1 MNILKK
7 RTIRKVLF
15 ISIVLLFS
23 LIFQSSI
30 CSNLISNQNT
40 NDINLDKV
48 NEVILKHKYTS
59 FEYKQYY
66 SITDKHYYEINSV
79 DDLRKYIDLND
90 AQNEYFKKYNNDYFS
105 SNTLIVYPIID
116 TDNYDYIEAEENDSI
131 ITIVRK
137 IYNDVEYENNQ
148 KIYVTMLFEYRGKIK
163 NHYDFNIRIKD
174 VVFYNR

>member
-1 MNILKK
+1 MKLKYK
-7 RTIRKVLF
+7 KCFFKVLF
-15 ISIVLLFS
+15 LYIVLLFS

-30 CSNLISNQNT
+30 CSNSISNQNT
-40 NDINLDKV
+40 DDINQDKV
-48 NEVILKHKYTS
+48 NEVILKDKYTS
-59 FEYKQYY
+59 FEYIPYD

-116 TDNYDYIEAEENDSI
+116 TDNYDYIEAEENDGI

-137 IYNDVEYENNQ
+137 IYNGVEYENNQ

-174 VVFYNR
+174 VVFYNK

>member
-1 MNILKK
+1 MKLKYK
-7 RTIRKVLF
+7 KCFFKVLF
-15 ISIVLLFS
+15 LYIVLLFS

-116 TDNYDYIEAEENDSI
+116 SDNYDYIEAEEKDGI
-131 ITIVRK
+131 INKVKSALHR
-137 IYNDVEYENNQ
+137 
-148 KIYVTMLFEYRGKIK
+148 
-163 NHYDFNIRIKD
+163 
-174 VVFYNR
+174 